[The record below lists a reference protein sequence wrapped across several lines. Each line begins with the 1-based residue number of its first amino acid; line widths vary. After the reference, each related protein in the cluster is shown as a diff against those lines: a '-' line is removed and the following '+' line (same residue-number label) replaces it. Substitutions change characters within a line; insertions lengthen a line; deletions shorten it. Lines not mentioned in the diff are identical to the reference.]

1 MPSTEYTH
9 LLTILLSLRELKTM
23 PSVSENRILLVPE
36 VLVHFGFEHL
46 LDGSGKEALQ
56 LLLNVACGLALGH
69 KHPGE
74 LHFFFAESVVRL
86 FHGFSP

>member
-23 PSVSENRILLVPE
+23 PSVSENRILLVAE

-46 LDGSGKEALQ
+46 LDSSGKEALQ
-56 LLLNVACGLALGH
+56 IFLDVACGFTLGH

-74 LHFFFAESVVRL
+74 LHFFFVESVVSW
-86 FHGFSP
+86 FYGFSP